1 MKQLKKILCIALFAL
16 GCVALKGQQSQTYTQ
31 YLFNRFL
38 LNPAAAGSDG
48 FSSVGL
54 IIKDQWSGLT
64 GAPSNQSFIAQVRL
78 PEEGLFGTRKV
89 VKRGASGFSPEKVG
103 MGISLFNDIR
113 GPIRSTG
120 GQLTYAYHL
129 EDRNGQLS
137 FGLSVNMF
145 QLYLDR
151 NKMTTADEDIF
162 LNASHLSTFVPD
174 AAFGLHYTTPNYYVG
189 ASVSNIFQSF
199 LMLGGNNSS
208 SYRIERQYN
217 LLGGYIFE
225 LNREWSLVPT
235 MLFKAARGVMQLD
248 ATLMLYYY
256 DQFWGSLAYR
266 TGGGGV
272 PGSACLSFGARYKK
286 YYFGYAFDYSLSNI
300 QRYSYGSHELIVTIT
315 FGQTERFFR
324 YKRRYEYQNTAPIKG
339 R

>member
-1 MKQLKKILCIALFAL
+1 
-16 GCVALKGQQSQTYTQ
+16 LKGQQSQTYTQ

-54 IIKDQWSGLT
+54 IIKDQWSGLN
-64 GAPSNQSFIAQVRL
+64 GAPSNQSLIAQARL
-78 PEEGLFGTRKV
+78 PKEGLFGTRKV
-89 VKRGASGFSPEKVG
+89 RRASSGFSPEKVG
-103 MGISLFNDIR
+103 MAISMFNDIR
-113 GPIRSTG
+113 GPIRTTG

-129 EDRNGQLS
+129 EDRTGQLS

-145 QLYLDR
+145 QLYMDR
-151 NKMTTADEDIF
+151 NKMKTEDEDIF
-162 LNASHLSTFVPD
+162 LNSSRLSTFVPD
-174 AAFGLHYTTPNYYVG
+174 AIFGIHYTSSDYYFG

-225 LNREWSLVPT
+225 LNREWSMVPT
-235 MLFKAARGVMQLD
+235 LLFKTTDQLVSQLD
-248 ATLMLYYY
+248 ATLMLYYF
-256 DQFWGSLAYR
+256 DQFWGGLSYR

-272 PGSACLSFGARYKK
+272 PGSACISFGTRYKN
-286 YYFGYAFDYSLSNI
+286 YYFGYAFDYSMSNI
-300 QRYSYGSHELIVTIT
+300 RRYSYGSHELMATIT

-324 YKRRYEYQNTAPIKG
+324 YKRRYEYLDTTPRSG